1 MLYDGKWAVW
11 ANDKKTS
18 GVTVTSMQS
27 DGNLVSYAGPTPVW
41 ASNTAGSPGAFLALG
56 DDGSL
61 TIFASGGSVIK
72 TISGPDTGQWA
83 SRQRS
88 VVPLVHPCVCMFP
101 QLRNAA
107 AWSFHLPS
115 CKHCS
120 GMAHREHAPVLM

>member
-1 MLYDGKWAVW
+1 MV
-11 ANDKKTS
+11 NR
-18 GVTVTSMQS
+18 GVATTSMQS

-41 ASNTAGSPGAFLALG
+41 ASQTHGNPGAFLVLG

-72 TISGPDTGQWA
+72 TIS
-83 SRQRS
+83 RQRS
-88 VVPLVHPCVCMFP
+88 VVPLVQPCVCMFQ

-107 AWSFHLPS
+107 AKSFHLPS

-120 GMAHREHAPVLM
+120 GMAHREHASVLM